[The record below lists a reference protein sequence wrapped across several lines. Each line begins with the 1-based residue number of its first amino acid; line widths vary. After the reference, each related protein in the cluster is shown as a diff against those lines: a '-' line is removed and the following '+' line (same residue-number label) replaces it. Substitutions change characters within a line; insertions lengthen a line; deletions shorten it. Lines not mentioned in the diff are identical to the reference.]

1 MEPAP
6 IARAINKQSSLPLL
20 GLGAGAA
27 GPDLFQSPP
36 TTSELFLNGFD
47 GRGPHEGLGILVPSL
62 EKRPDGRLQVGYAEE
77 DAAAD
82 GLVVQVA
89 EPSLHKI
96 HPTGTGGDEVR
107 HKPGMAFQP
116 RLYSFACLCVP

>member
-1 MEPAP
+1 V
-6 IARAINKQSSLPLL
+6 
-20 GLGAGAA
+20 
-27 GPDLFQSPP
+27 
-36 TTSELFLNGFD
+36 SELFLDGFD
-47 GRGPHEGLGILVPSL
+47 GRGPHEGLGILIPGL
-62 EKRPDGRLQVGYAEE
+62 EKRRDGCLQIGYAQE

-107 HKPGMAFQP
+107 HKPGMTFQP
-116 RLYSFACLCVP
+116 RLYFRVLVRSIIVHDQMERDIAGKLGIEQA

>member
-1 MEPAP
+1 MDATV
-6 IARAINKQSSLPLL
+6 AVHTK
-20 GLGAGAA
+20 GW
-27 GPDLFQSPP
+27 
-36 TTSELFLNGFD
+36 
-47 GRGPHEGLGILVPSL
+47 GIVVPSL
-62 EKRPDGRLQVGYAEE
+62 EKRRDGRLQVGYADEY
-77 DAAAD
+77 AAAD

-116 RLYSFACLCVP
+116 RLYFRVLVRPIIVHDQMQRDIAGKLGIE